1 MSKRIFA
8 GAALLVCAAA
18 ITVCGA
24 QAPPVTGVCVANCGG
39 GGGNTNTT
47 THAEARAYSSYV
59 KAYNQALKQY
69 QQAIRLGATAQGLSL
84 CQSAQSSIDEALQ
97 YAPGDGDALNLR
109 RGIMGCI
116 DACNG
121 VFAVRNGEYDRGI
134 AFYRQAESDDPA
146 DRNLWEQGIAWAES
160 ARKQAI
166 ANVHPNVN
174 VQPTPNADANAA
186 AARARE
192 KKAQILALWERG
204 SQLRK
209 SGDYKAEE
217 AVWRQVIALDPTIP
231 EAYSNLGTALK
242 GQGRLTDALEAYQ
255 KATQLNPKD
264 DDSQYELG
272 SLLVFNHRYAEAE
285 TALRQ
290 ALQLN
295 PKNASAEAE
304 LGNALRG
311 LGRPV
316 EAEAAYQTAT
326 QMNPKDYYPQYELGL
341 MLERQK
347 RYAEAE
353 AAYRKSIAANP
364 NNPDPLSSLGDLLR
378 QQGRYAEAE
387 PLYRQAMN
395 TDSGRFYARG
405 RLADTLV
412 LQKRY
417 AEAEDLYRKALET
430 TPIGDLNRQN
440 LQHALESVIDLET
453 KARQQ
458 KPASQP
464 ATPLITAGENLRD
477 APNSGGSGTGDTAN
491 SSPSQKALD
500 EASSSLGA
508 TGQGLQS
515 TTPEGKTTGRRED
528 AVAGGSKIFDTTGPK
543 IEAPPVDLRRVGKA
557 PAVAK
562 LLSHIPKNTV
572 TTNDKEINASITW
585 YSELESNKA
594 EKQQQI
600 ADIQKQIDSK
610 QGDPAA
616 LEIRKNQ
623 FKTDIQNLRQDQQIA
638 EDAIKKRLVKLD
650 MPWIENPASPESG
663 KKLNTETKPDTA
675 TQEKQP

>member
-1 MSKRIFA
+1 MTKKREWLLVAFA
-8 GAALLVCAAA
+8 AFLGAATMV
-18 ITVCGA
+18 VCGA
-24 QAPPVTGVCVANCGG
+24 QAPPVTGVCVANCGGG

-84 CQSAQSSIDEALQ
+84 CQSAQSSIDAALQ
-97 YAPGDGDALNLR
+97 YAPGDGDAQRLR

-160 ARKQAI
+160 ARNQAI
-166 ANVHPNVN
+166 A
-174 VQPTPNADANAA
+174 NADANAA
-186 AARARE
+186 AARALE
-192 KKAQILALWERG
+192 KKAQIHALWERG

-217 AVWRQVIALDPTIP
+217 AIWRQVIALDPTIP
-231 EAYSNLGTALK
+231 EAYSNLGTTIR

-264 DDSQYELG
+264 ADSQYWVGDILM
-272 SLLVFNHRYAEAE
+272 LNWRYAEAE
-285 TALRQ
+285 TALRR

-295 PKNASAEAE
+295 PNDWNAETD
-304 LGNALRG
+304 LGRTLWG

-316 EAEAAYQTAT
+316 EAEAAYQKAV
-326 QMNPKDYYPQYELGL
+326 QLNPKESFPHYELGI

-353 AAYRKSIAANP
+353 AAYR
-364 NNPDPLSSLGDLLR
+364 R
-378 QQGRYAEAE
+378 
-387 PLYRQAMN
+387 
-395 TDSGRFYARG
+395 
-405 RLADTLV
+405 
-412 LQKRY
+412 
-417 AEAEDLYRKALET
+417 ALELS
-430 TPIGDLNRQN
+430 PGDADY
-440 LQHALESVIDLET
+440 QHALQYVMDLDT

-458 KPASQP
+458 QASQP

-477 APNSGGSGTGDTAN
+477 APNSGGGSGAGDT
-491 SSPSQKALD
+491 SSSSQSQKALD
-500 EASSSLGA
+500 EANSTRGA

-528 AVAGGSKIFDTTGPK
+528 AVAGGSKIFDTAGPK
-543 IEAPPVDLRRVGKA
+543 IEAPPVDLRGMGKA
-557 PAVAK
+557 PTDVK
-562 LLSHIPKNTV
+562 LLSHIPKNAV
-572 TTNDKEINASITW
+572 TANDKEIKASVDW
-585 YSELESNKA
+585 YSKLESDKV
-594 EKQQQI
+594 ETQQKI
-600 ADIQKQIDSK
+600 ANIQKQIDSK
-610 QGDPAA
+610 QGNPGILKMEQTQLTND
-616 LEIRKNQ
+616 LQNIQQNQ
-623 FKTDIQNLRQDQQIA
+623 QRA

-650 MPWIENPASPESG
+650 MPWVESPALP
-663 KKLNTETKPDTA
+663 KTETKPDSA

>member
-1 MSKRIFA
+1 MNKRILA
-8 GAALLVCAAA
+8 GAACLVCAAA
-18 ITVCGA
+18 MAVCGA
-24 QAPPVTGVCVANCGG
+24 QAPPVTGVCVANCGS

-47 THAEARAYSSYV
+47 THSEARAYSSYV

-84 CQSAQSSIDEALQ
+84 CQSAQSSVDAALQ
-97 YAPGDGDALNLR
+97 YAPGDGDAQRLR

-134 AFYRQAESDDPA
+134 SFYRQAESDDPA

-160 ARKQAI
+160 ARNQAI
-166 ANVHPNVN
+166 AN
-174 VQPTPNADANAA
+174 AEANAA
-186 AARARE
+186 AARASE
-192 KKAQILALWERG
+192 KKAQTLALWERG

-231 EAYSNLGTALK
+231 EAYSNLGTALR
-242 GQGRLTDALEAYQ
+242 GQGRLTNALEAYQ

-264 DDSQYELG
+264 ADSQYWVG
-272 SLLVFNHRYAEAE
+272 SILMLNWRYAEAE

-295 PKNASAEAE
+295 PNDWNAETD
-304 LGNALRG
+304 LGRTLWG

-316 EAEAAYQTAT
+316 EAEAAYKKAAQL
-326 QMNPKDYYPQYELGL
+326 NPKESFPHYELGI

-353 AAYRKSIAANP
+353 AAYRK
-364 NNPDPLSSLGDLLR
+364 
-378 QQGRYAEAE
+378 
-387 PLYRQAMN
+387 
-395 TDSGRFYARG
+395 
-405 RLADTLV
+405 
-412 LQKRY
+412 
-417 AEAEDLYRKALET
+417 ALELS
-430 TPIGDLNRQN
+430 PGDADY
-440 LQHALESVIDLET
+440 QHALQYVMDLET
-453 KARQQ
+453 KAQQ
-458 KPASQP
+458 QGQASQP
-464 ATPLITAGENLRD
+464 AKPLITSGEDLRD
-477 APNSGGSGTGDTAN
+477 APNSGGSGTTNA
-491 SSPSQKALD
+491 SSSSQSQKALD

-543 IEAPPVDLRRVGKA
+543 IEAPPVDLRGVGKA

-562 LLSHIPKNTV
+562 LLSHIPKNAV

-610 QGDPAA
+610 QGDPAT

-623 FKTDIQNLRQDQQIA
+623 YKTDIQNLGQDQQRA

-650 MPWIENPASPESG
+650 MPWIETPAPP
-663 KKLNTETKPDTA
+663 KTETKPDTA